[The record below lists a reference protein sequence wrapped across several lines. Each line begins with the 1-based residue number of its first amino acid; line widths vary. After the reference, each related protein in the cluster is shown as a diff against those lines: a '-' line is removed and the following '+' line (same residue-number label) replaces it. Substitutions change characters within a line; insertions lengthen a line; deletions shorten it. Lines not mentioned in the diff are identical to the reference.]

1 MLRRLIDGISYRVT
15 RLSLRRKALKLH
27 AANLMR
33 LEIPA
38 ASCLYLCYGNIMRS
52 PFAENLAKVQR
63 SELRIGGGGFH
74 PNTGRECPPAC
85 VATAQRFD
93 IDLGT
98 HRSRAVTIDDVR
110 SFDVIFV
117 TDLRVLG
124 LLLEQFPSA
133 ADRVLMLGLFGA
145 GFGTILGLLITT
157 NINAIEHFLFKL
169 TGVGFDRTIYYFDL
183 IPTKIEPA
191 TVSLVNLGAIAI
203 AVAFSVWPAIRAAW
217 LRPVQA
223 LRYE

>member
-1 MLRRLIDGISYRVT
+1 MLRRLIDGISYRLT

-145 GFGTILGLLITT
+145 
-157 NINAIEHFLFKL
+157 APSVE
-169 TGVGFDRTIYYFDL
+169 
-183 IPTKIEPA
+183 IPDPWGHELEI
-191 TVSLVNLGAIAI
+191 
-203 AVAFSVWPAIRAAW
+203 
-217 LRPVQA
+217 VQA
-223 LRYE
+223 CYRRIYSAVSDVCRRIPKR

>member
-1 MLRRLIDGISYRVT
+1 MF
-15 RLSLRRKALKLH
+15 
-27 AANLMR
+27 N
-33 LEIPA
+33 
-38 ASCLYLCYGNIMRS
+38 
-52 PFAENLAKVQR
+52 
-63 SELRIGGGGFH
+63 GF
-74 PNTGRECPPAC
+74 N
-85 VATAQRFD
+85 FN
-93 IDLGT
+93 
-98 HRSRAVTIDDVR
+98 
-110 SFDVIFV
+110 
-117 TDLRVLG
+117 G
-124 LLLEQFPSA
+124 LL
-133 ADRVLMLGLFGA
+133 LGLFGA

>member
-1 MLRRLIDGISYRVT
+1 MLRRVIDGISSRVT

-27 AANLMR
+27 AANVMR

-52 PFAENLAKVQR
+52 PFAEKLAKAQR
-63 SELRIGGGGFH
+63 TELRVGGGGFH
-74 PNTGRECPPAC
+74 PNTGRACPPAC
-85 VATAQRFD
+85 VATAQQFD

-98 HRSRAVTIDDVR
+98 HRSRAATIDDVR

-124 LLLEQFPSA
+124 LLLDQFPSA

-145 GFGTILGLLITT
+145 
-157 NINAIEHFLFKL
+157 EPS
-169 TGVGFDRTIYYFDL
+169 VE
-183 IPTKIEPA
+183 IPDPWGHELEI
-191 TVSLVNLGAIAI
+191 
-203 AVAFSVWPAIRAAW
+203 
-217 LRPVQA
+217 VQA
-223 LRYE
+223 CYRRISSAVSDVSQRIPKR